1 MLKRAPEPA
10 CGKTLVASSPEVTG
24 SVVVSIDVWQEPRP
38 EALILALA
46 GASRLASLRAQLK
59 LFERNLEICVGSDEL
74 SAREGIFAR
83 AVLVDELLLEE
94 LEPGWSDHFDGASIV
109 VLSEDGGF
117 EVRQRAVALGCHS
130 FVTLP
135 VDAAALLDRIGRL
148 RVRPTGDAYRVF
160 ALDDDD
166 AICHLY
172 TMYLRDPRFHLR
184 TFTTPEEMFEALHD
198 EVPELFVLDYHLG
211 HCTGVEVAVALRQ
224 DHDFIGVPI
233 VFVSA
238 NTQADVHFGAVVS
251 GGDQFVQKP
260 IEQAHFI
267 QMIEATIL
275 RFRRLRSLM
284 SHDSLTQL
292 HNHTSFKQQLALQTV
307 LAFRQNHP
315 LSLVMMDID
324 HFKDVNDTYGH
335 PVGDRVLRVLAQLL
349 RGRLRRSDIIGRYG
363 GDEFAVLMPD
373 TDVEGALVAMQEVS
387 RHFASLEHRTDDDD
401 GGDTSF
407 RVSLSC
413 GIAGYP
419 NYSNESELTLA
430 ADRALYQ
437 AKHEGRARICLAPDP
452 QADLEI

>member
-1 MLKRAPEPA
+1 MWP
-10 CGKTLVASSPEVTG
+10 SP
-24 SVVVSIDVWQEPRP
+24 
-38 EALILALA
+38 
-46 GASRLASLRAQLK
+46 
-59 LFERNLEICVGSDEL
+59 C
-74 SAREGIFAR
+74 
-83 AVLVDELLLEE
+83 
-94 LEPGWSDHFDGASIV
+94 
-109 VLSEDGGF
+109 
-117 EVRQRAVALGCHS
+117 
-130 FVTLP
+130 
-135 VDAAALLDRIGRL
+135 DR
-148 RVRPTGDAYRVF
+148 
-160 ALDDDD
+160 
-166 AICHLY
+166 
-172 TMYLRDPRFHLR
+172 
-184 TFTTPEEMFEALHD
+184 
-198 EVPELFVLDYHLG
+198 
-211 HCTGVEVAVALRQ
+211 
-224 DHDFIGVPI
+224 I

-251 GGDQFVQKP
+251 GGDQFLHKP

-292 HNHTSFKQQLALQTV
+292 HNHTSFKQQLALQTM

-373 TDVEGALVAMQEVS
+373 TDVEGALIAMNEVS
-387 RHFASLEHRTDDDD
+387 RHFSSIRHRTD
-401 GGDTSF
+401 GGEEQF
-407 RVSLSC
+407 FQVSLSC

-419 NYSNESELTLA
+419 SFTNESELTLA

-437 AKHEGRARICLAPDP
+437 AKHEGRAKICLAPDP
-452 QADLEI
+452 TEDLDI